1 MDSSTSRRV
10 WPGSGACPHGRVAF
24 GRFVAAAVWVA
35 LGVIAPLG
43 AGCDG
48 KPGPARGGAM
58 PPASAAWAAPLAVG
72 PVTFFESRCAN
83 CHGTLGKDYDP
94 ASPTHNDQAALV
106 AKIREMVLAHGREDA
121 AKFQPQDYAAQ
132 RTLHDALMDRS
143 PFVAITAHAWPSVGD
158 IRGQAAGVQELE
170 LIIGP
175 LRARAFVDD
184 FQFVF
189 PASTLAEIRQQV
201 SEEEWL
207 NAELVGIGPTQL
219 RTRVL
224 LRFGAFT
231 GAR

>member
-1 MDSSTSRRV
+1 
-10 WPGSGACPHGRVAF
+10 
-24 GRFVAAAVWVA
+24 
-35 LGVIAPLG
+35 
-43 AGCDG
+43 
-48 KPGPARGGAM
+48 M
-58 PPASAAWAAPLAVG
+58 PPTPTAWATPLAVG
-72 PVTFFESRCAN
+72 PVTFFEARCAN

-94 ASPTHNDQAALV
+94 ASPVHKDQAALV
-106 AKIREMVLAHGREDA
+106 AKIREMVLAHGRDDGA
-121 AKFQPQDYAAQ
+121 RFQPDDYKAQ
-132 RTLHDALMDRS
+132 RTLHDALVERS
-143 PFVAITAHAWPSVGD
+143 PFIAVTAHAWPSVGD
-158 IRGQAAGVQELE
+158 LRGEAAGVQELE

-189 PASTLAEIRQQV
+189 TASTLAAIRQQV
-201 SEEEWL
+201 SDDEWL